1 LRWFCHRWTTS
12 ERATGLVGVCW
23 SKFGGARL
31 MSSPLVEDVDVFE
44 REEVLHDFIVRHD
57 MSGASSILHGEDD
70 LSS

>member
-1 LRWFCHRWTTS
+1 
-12 ERATGLVGVCW
+12 
-23 SKFGGARL
+23 